1 MNTINNS
8 SHIFYIIFIMLCSI
22 LIINIVER
30 KFIEDLI
37 TKKKNINPIFY
48 EKILQN
54 LKIGKIILYIG
65 LFTIF
70 VILINP
76 IKLLSIMNPNIFS
89 IYGDQYTYIIN
100 YLNNT
105 KFCDTPNLKYLKVK
119 PSEII
124 YLDKSVSEFVLNT
137 SDELIL
143 DRILSDF
150 NYDKEKLCNLTKSIE
165 LENILK
171 KIDINQF
178 QSTYTSILEKI
189 NNEESI
195 RIQQG
200 GAEGEKGDEE
210 INEEGDADV
219 VGEKKKGEE
228 NKEILT
234 ELEKENEKKL
244 EELEK
249 DLQDMGIIKS
259 CDKDKTELDK
269 IEKELIEKMIV
280 KPNNKFKNEKNEIVL
295 LDDSQYGKF
304 NSFNK
309 IIKNIAL
316 SKITEYNFNPKYHI
330 VFVLFFNYSIEL
342 FFDIIQVIETRPKN
356 DDIEIIIPN
365 ESEPITISTIIYNIV
380 ILACILQLLNN
391 KVWLTDSQLINS
403 DSNRFIPLLLFTI
416 NTVSKFIF
424 KGSKY
429 VTYDNFLTLKITSLL
444 CNSIMI
450 SIIGTSLIKI
460 WEKPDPL
467 HDYPDFITCNHLY
480 KHISKETTISKIF
493 KTFYLYPSLF
503 HIIPLSYIIHSLN
516 DKYYVKKRAANH
528 YINHVDIGLMLFY
541 IMEFIILVLIYPQFS
556 NKVNPTFHKYEWFG
570 SYFTIG
576 EAFRVWVES
585 FANND
590 NKHIYISSPGT
601 FLNVLWTGFFAY
613 MLFYTLSYIPNNE
626 LEDKFWVS
634 IFSIILLFIAGVIL
648 PNIEKDGLNI
658 PRQWFFWFCAIFG
671 LAGFLYSSIK
681 GIHNNAFREWKDL
694 IRYTLAGV
702 LLQYA
707 CFVIFN
713 ENTLMVVGHIAIII
727 ALTALSSHFE
737 NKNNQDMKQL
747 TVAGGILLLL
757 IGELFINKYS
767 WSKKKLKTMT
777 ANSEEFDWL
786 KERASEGR
794 DIGGWVVEEAKKTL
808 NPNMNEQKGGG
819 SLINS
824 IETAD
829 GIRGELINNQEN
841 KLSDTIIKVVIIGA
855 MAYIAYRIY
864 KNYTDKKNKKKIK
877 GGNIKKTED
886 LDNLG
891 VEISPTDVIDKQ
903 ILQLGIFIIILL
915 ILYGNNLLNTD
926 DLKTFIDEG
935 LLNPTNLNVLRLM
948 FFPFIIL
955 AIIIVIGGQKFFRSI
970 LLRQMEKESIG
981 NLTIKKDI
989 KNKYKDSLKDKD
1001 VIDKTGFRVF
1011 KYVSF
1016 VAIIGWYVWLVYNT
1030 RIALSSTLIVNLIII
1045 GVYIFLIQHAIYIF
1059 YKIYMNENV
1068 NKITD
1073 EVEKIME
1080 IKNTVKFKKGKINP
1094 KAIEEII
1101 EIDTDKLKIEYEQFI
1116 NEVYTNIYDML
1127 SINNI
1132 FITSAIEFY
1141 IKTKL
1146 IKHKKLEDEFHLS
1159 VTNQENNIK
1168 EEEAINK
1175 LDINGKWTNEKD
1187 DNNILVYVY
1196 GSVAIVLYLNKT
1208 SYQNMKMPNIVN
1220 KGTMYEFI
1228 ENNELL
1234 FTYVNEKI
1242 VIDNV
1247 NYTKLSNEFSTDNI
1261 IKKTLSENDVFKNL
1275 NYMIS
1280 IDKDSKYIGKYN
1292 LVEDLTKYNLYKNNG
1307 DPLKSKIEEI
1317 ILNKVLLIKAI
1328 RDGKYKEANIYSK
1341 KLNVL
1346 ETKFRKKQRF
1356 NRFDTNRD
1364 GVIDSNEIEN
1374 YVNKNHKL
1382 SSPGN
1387 VKIKSAIF
1395 DGTHLIITFDKKI
1408 TNNDNSFK
1416 NVATANADSNFTDI
1430 NLENIFKLRINDED
1444 KTSFIDNQVNIFNA
1458 NGEFLI
1464 GTNNATASYNFI
1476 TSNNYPNDDVHYIK
1490 IINTGN
1496 VKTDTTSPKYTS
1508 KGKWA
1513 YHDISASSSLSQT
1526 NIYQLTAHQNN
1537 VNSYTII
1544 EGVAGAAGS
1553 PYTFTNTTNAKT
1565 IFKNFEGIKFKV
1577 VDNYGNDIINNKVN
1591 INNPN
1596 IEILNKDTLKIKL
1609 KEDVIQQLN
1618 TSNNIKLY
1626 IFTETYIN
1634 VRPPNTSVT
1643 PNITNI
1649 NRTLKTSSVK
1659 IHKTINN
1666 FEEFDA
1672 SIFGT

>member
-1 MNTINNS
+1 MDTINNS

-22 LIINIVER
+22 LILNILER

-100 YLNNT
+100 YINNT
-105 KFCDTPNLKYLKVK
+105 KFCDTPNLEYLKVK

-178 QSTYTSILEKI
+178 QSTYTSILEEIKE
-189 NNEESI
+189 EESGE
-195 RIQQG
+195 IQNNSVMIG
-200 GAEGEKGDEE
+200 GDGEDKNGKEGEEGGEGGE
-210 INEEGDADV
+210 GEGGEGEEGEEG
-219 VGEKKKGEE
+219 GEGEGGGE
-228 NKEILT
+228 GK
-234 ELEKENEKKL
+234 KENETKL
-244 EELEK
+244 EKLEK
-249 DLQDMGIIKS
+249 DLQEMDIIKS
-259 CDKDKTELDK
+259 CDKNRTELDE
-269 IEKELIEKMIV
+269 IEKKLIKKMIV
-280 KPNNKFKNEKNEIVL
+280 KPNEKSKNEIVL

-316 SKITEYNFNPKYHI
+316 NKITEYNFNPKYHI
-330 VFVLFFNYSIEL
+330 VFVLFFNYFFEL

-380 ILACILQLLNN
+380 ILVCILQLLNN
-391 KVWLTDSQLINS
+391 KVWLVDSQLINS

-416 NTVSKFIF
+416 NTISKFIF
-424 KGSKY
+424 KGNKY

-450 SIIGTSLIKI
+450 SIIGASLIKI

-467 HDYPDFITCNHLY
+467 HDYPDFITCNHFY

-493 KTFYLYPSLF
+493 KTFYLYPSLLQ
-503 HIIPLSYIIHSLN
+503 IIPLSYIIHSLN

-528 YINHVDIGLMLFY
+528 YINDVDIGLILFY
-541 IMEFIILVLIYPQFS
+541 IMEFIILVFIYPQFS
-556 NKVNPTFHKYEWFG
+556 NKVNPNFHKYEWWG

-576 EAFRVWVES
+576 EACRVWFKS
-585 FANND
+585 LANND
-590 NKHIYISSPGT
+590 NNHLYISSPGT
-601 FLNVLWTGFFAY
+601 FFNVLWTSFLAY
-613 MLFYTLSYIPNNE
+613 IWLVYPIFYISKNE
-626 LEDKFWVS
+626 WKDEFLVF
-634 IFSIILLFIAGVIL
+634 IFSIIFLFIAGYNL
-648 PNIEKDGLNI
+648 PNIKKEGVTIGFVACSVIGALGFVTSLFLKDS
-658 PRQWFFWFCAIFG
+658 RDAF
-671 LAGFLYSSIK
+671 IK
-681 GIHNNAFREWKDL
+681 NVFKKGGDL
-694 IRYTLAGV
+694 INITLGLS

-713 ENTLMVVGHIAIII
+713 ENTFMVVSHISIII
-727 ALTALSSHFE
+727 ASTVLYYHFG

-786 KERASEGR
+786 KERASER
-794 DIGGWVVEEAKKTL
+794 LDIGMKAFEEAQKAFNTKT
-808 NPNMNEQKGGG
+808 NEQKGGG
-819 SLINS
+819 SPINS
-824 IETAD
+824 IETTD
-829 GIRGELINNQEN
+829 GIGGELINNQEN
-841 KLSDTIIKVVIIGA
+841 NLSDTIIKVVVIGA

-877 GGNIKKTED
+877 GGNIKNTED

-891 VEISPTDVIDKQ
+891 VEISPTDIIDKQ

-915 ILYGNNLLNTD
+915 ILYGNNLLNTN

-1001 VIDKTGFRVF
+1001 IIDKTGFRVF

-1016 VAIIGWYVWLVYNT
+1016 VAIIGWYVWLIYNS

-1045 GVYIFLIQHAIYIF
+1045 GIYIFLIQHAIYIF

-1116 NEVYTNIYDML
+1116 NEIYTNIYDML

-1159 VTNQENNIK
+1159 VTNKENNVK
-1168 EEEAINK
+1168 EEKTINK

-1382 SSPGN
+1382 STPGN

-1395 DGTHLIITFDKKI
+1395 DGTHIIITFDKEI
-1408 TNNDNSFK
+1408 TNSITNGVPTITFNPTSI
-1416 NVATANADSNFTDI
+1416 T
-1430 NLENIFKLRINDED
+1430 NLLNKFKLYINN
-1444 KTSFIDNQVNIFNA
+1444 KTTAETNPWNSSID
-1458 NGEFLI
+1458 
-1464 GTNNATASYNFI
+1464 GTNNKMI
-1476 TSNNYPNDDVHYIK
+1476 DGK
-1490 IINTGN
+1490 ILKLKINT
-1496 VKTDTTSPKYTS
+1496 TSTSTSPSTL
-1508 KGKWA
+1508 
-1513 YHDISASSSLSQT
+1513 D
-1526 NIYQLTAHQNN
+1526 
-1537 VNSYTII
+1537 
-1544 EGVAGAAGS
+1544 
-1553 PYTFTNTTNAKT
+1553 
-1565 IFKNFEGIKFKV
+1565 
-1577 VDNYGNDIINNKVN
+1577 N
-1591 INNPN
+1591 INS
-1596 IEILNKDTLKIKL
+1596 
-1609 KEDVIQQLN
+1609 
-1618 TSNNIKLY
+1618 SNNIKIKITDTL
-1626 IFTETYIN
+1626 TIN
-1634 VRPPNTSVT
+1634 NVARLSKPA
-1643 PNITNI
+1643 IKL
-1649 NRTLKTSSVK
+1649 TLKKTQVK
-1659 IHKTINN
+1659 VIKTINN